1 MLKWIIAATA
11 FPLTVLV
18 LFYVYLAIG
27 MAEPKGLS
35 LNGLVTSLFIPSE
48 IRETPQVAICG
59 ALEVSRHWQECGGV
73 CGGTYIVTYPSS
85 ASIEQIQTAIN
96 AYGAGYPQFEISV
109 GVNRAATDEGCT
121 VYSIRYDEDFW
132 AD

>member
-11 FPLTVLV
+11 FPLSVLV
-18 LFYVYLAIG
+18 AFYIYIAIG

-35 LNGLVTSLFIPSE
+35 LNGLMTGLFIPLE

-73 CGGTYIVTYPSS
+73 CGGTYIVTYPSN
-85 ASIEQIQTAIN
+85 ASIEEVQTTIN
-96 AYGAGYPQFEISV
+96 AYGAGYPQYEISV
-109 GVNRAATDEGCT
+109 GVDRSATGKGCT
-121 VYSIRYDEDFW
+121 TYSIRYDEDFW